1 MSTQFGNYL
10 TKYGTDANDYGVYL
24 QGELYLGLNGD
35 DNINAIYG
43 YEAIYDPAPL
53 LALFP
58 SIAIGGEGNDQYST
72 GAGGLIIS
80 DRSNSF
86 SDSLHVLA
94 QFRISKLFS
103 IDSRHLFFQ
112 FDDEHMNYVLIIDAL
127 NTDGAIERISFNR
140 GSFGTISF
148 TANELL
154 GNHKTSSDLSL
165 DNFVSQDFID
175 LSWKGITKLGMKD
188 AINTL
193 SQFVDPVA
201 GKTLRIDYLIV
212 DKSGFYV
219 VKIKSGLIESAS
231 MEIMVSGD
239 SHNQKSFL
247 TSTIDVDYSYVGT
260 SGADT
265 LTGSK
270 GANGESWAHD
280 LLDAGD
286 GDDFL
291 GGGGGRDVMKGGN
304 GSDELRGG
312 YGHDILDG
320 GAGSDILYGG
330 GGRNTFNNNNDGSI
344 DQLFVLSDYHSHNQP
359 TGRLHNGANA
369 DTISSLGVEDKI
381 TILGAST
388 SELSIRQLTNG
399 LGIFASGSLEAI
411 VTETSWN
418 ATSLANNVFGDA
430 TRYS

>member
-1 MSTQFGNYL
+1 MITPSSSISFVSGESSKLIAVSTIEDTVVEPDETFTLVLSSTSSTGSFLDSTGLFTIMNDDAAPTTITSITNTITNINQTYL
-10 TKYGTDANDYGVYL
+10 TYTNYTVDNSRNY
-24 QGELYLGLNGD
+24 
-35 DNINAIYG
+35 NIN
-43 YEAIYDPAPL
+43 L
-53 LALFP
+53 V
-58 SIAIGGEGNDQYST
+58 GN
-72 GAGGLIIS
+72 
-80 DRSNSF
+80 
-86 SDSLHVLA
+86 
-94 QFRISKLFS
+94 
-103 IDSRHLFFQ
+103 
-112 FDDEHMNYVLIIDAL
+112 
-127 NTDGAIERISFNR
+127 
-140 GSFGTISF
+140 
-148 TANELL
+148 
-154 GNHKTSSDLSL
+154 
-165 DNFVSQDFID
+165 
-175 LSWKGITKLGMKD
+175 
-188 AINTL
+188 INTGGG
-193 SQFVDPVA
+193 S
-201 GKTLRIDYLIV
+201 IV
-212 DKSGFYV
+212 VG
-219 VKIKSGLIESAS
+219 
-231 MEIMVSGD
+231 GD
-239 SHNQKSFL
+239 NN
-247 TSTIDVDYSYVGT
+247 TVGNSTTTTTITVDYSYVGT
-260 SGADT
+260 AGADT

-411 VTETSWN
+411 VTDASWN
-418 ATSLANNVFGDA
+418 ATSLANSVFGDA